1 MWEIMLK
8 SKLTWF
14 AMRAI
19 FIIAAA
25 CLVAVKGREWLFNW
39 GNLRIAPA
47 VYFWAAYVF
56 ISIVVWLATRNLLRI
71 LKAKA
76 NAKSRQLFTSASATV
91 DHTDR
96 VWSECVF
103 RYPPRLGYLVAIMAA
118 FWLFGPFLTSNKP
131 IAWWGY
137 CLSLVAGIPT
147 LSYAIYCFR
156 YNVRI
161 NKSTIRIRGFIEEH
175 EYALS
180 DIEKMDVQ
188 SIKSGRVAVVT
199 LSNGQV
205 VRFSGMLKDFPRL
218 VNRLSEHIK
227 LTA

>member
-1 MWEIMLK
+1 MAK
-8 SKLTWF
+8 SKLTWA

-19 FIIAAA
+19 FIAAAA
-25 CLVAVKGREWLFNW
+25 CFVAVKGREWLFDW
-39 GNLRIAPA
+39 GNVRIDPT
-47 VYFWAAYVF
+47 VYFGAAYGF
-56 ISIVVWLATRNLLRI
+56 ISIVVWLTTRDLLRI
-71 LKAKA
+71 LRA
-76 NAKSRQLFTSASATV
+76 NAKSRQLLNSASATV

-96 VWSECVF
+96 VRSACVF
-103 RYPPRLGYLVAIMAA
+103 RYPSRLSYLVAIMAV
-118 FWLFGPFLTSNKP
+118 FWLFGPYWTSDKP

-137 CLSLVAGIPT
+137 CLALVAGIPT

-156 YNVRI
+156 YKVRI
-161 NKSTIRIRGFIEEH
+161 NQSTMRIRGFIEEH